1 MAAASLSW
9 DTWGAGEGA
18 GKVMRV
24 NSVDGPFH
32 AVALTAE
39 FLNPADVTIDQSGN
53 VWVADFDISGGDS
66 RLHRIRIDRLTGRQ
80 TTLSSGGM
88 CARPL
93 AITVAR

>member
-24 NSVDGPFH
+24 NPVDGLFH
-32 AVALTAE
+32 AVAPTAE

-53 VWVADFDISGGDS
+53 VWVADFDISGGD
-66 RLHRIRIDRLTGRQ
+66 RIDRLTGRQ

-93 AITVAR
+93 AITVSR